1 MGEVLS
7 VEKVNFF
14 CLMKHAYNSFQKM
27 VLTLL
32 LTIRLLIM
40 ESIIIGNLKNS
51 LQYILLG
58 MYIQQSSCKCT
69 CGGSFLCV
77 TMQQSDTE
85 LGPFI

>member
-7 VEKVNFF
+7 VEKVYFF
-14 CLMKHAYNSFQKM
+14 VMKHAYNSFQKM

-40 ESIIIGNLKNS
+40 ECIIIGNLKNY

-58 MYIQQSSCKCT
+58 MYIQQSSCKVT
-69 CGGSFLCV
+69 CGSSFLCV
-77 TMQQSDTE
+77 AMKQSDTE